1 MIANPRP
8 ERGWVHQLAAAIVE
22 HLAYP
27 RAGVS
32 PTDPTDPTAPDAPT
46 PAGDPPDD
54 AQLTAALA
62 GARPAESPALVLA
75 RARVGGALF
84 GDAVGL
90 GRFRVLERLGGGGM
104 GVVYAAYDP
113 ELDRGVAIK
122 TLHVPRTGREL
133 ALSEAKAL
141 ARLAHPNIVPVF
153 DVGLAGD
160 HVYIVMELVRG
171 DTLRAWVKGRTRREI
186 LDAYR
191 QAGQA
196 LVAAH
201 RAGLVHR
208 DFKPDNAIVGT
219 DGRVRV
225 VDFGLACEAA
235 TDSAPAAPPRA
246 AGTPRYMAPEQA
258 AGAQVTPA
266 ADQYSFS
273 VALDEAL
280 RGNPGKALPRWIEA
294 VIERG
299 TAADPQARYGSMQ
312 ALLRALGRDP
322 ARVRRGWIAVAAVA
336 AVVAAAFAIGRTS
349 LADLDEVCSGGG
361 PAIGAA
367 WHPVA
372 RQRELGRIAML
383 SPYGDELATELA
395 RQLGGHAVRWADNYR
410 AACLAHRRGEQSAAL
425 LDRRMACLD
434 RGRAALGAL
443 AEIVD
448 AADAGALPGVARA
461 ARELP
466 DPDACADVRALASN
480 LEPPSPALAGPV
492 TAIEGRIERARVQL
506 AAGHADE
513 ARTGGADAV
522 AAARAIGYRPLLAEA
537 LLVEGHALMATE
549 DRGAAVAR
557 LTEATTLGLASGSEA
572 IAIEAWARRAWVEG
586 TGGHPEAALAGL
598 DVIDALATRT
608 SSAFARALLH
618 NNVGSVE
625 LGRGHRAAARAL
637 FERALDD
644 AKPVTGAGAVE
655 LVMIRTNTAI
665 ASDDPQRR
673 DELLADAHAELARL
687 LGDNHPDTLVVQ
699 WIRATTI
706 ASFTRAAELL
716 AAVCRNRER
725 HAWLARATTPCWV
738 ELADLTSELGDHS
751 AALAALDHAMEL
763 GADTNSETPEADGYR
778 RLWRGDARTAAT
790 AFETALA
797 KFPVRPGEPW
807 YRAYTRGRLS
817 LGLGRALAAQQE
829 PSAATAA
836 FERSIAVLEPIA
848 RNQRAA
854 AIDRRLGRARAELAR
869 VRAAIGAPPEATRAL
884 ATAALAWLRSAGAPA
899 DEITALQRLAETPRM
914 EGSPR

>member
-1 MIANPRP
+1 
-8 ERGWVHQLAAAIVE
+8 
-22 HLAYP
+22 
-27 RAGVS
+27 
-32 PTDPTDPTAPDAPT
+32 
-46 PAGDPPDD
+46 
-54 AQLTAALA
+54 
-62 GARPAESPALVLA
+62 
-75 RARVGGALF
+75 
-84 GDAVGL
+84 
-90 GRFRVLERLGGGGM
+90 
-104 GVVYAAYDP
+104 
-113 ELDRGVAIK
+113 
-122 TLHVPRTGREL
+122 
-133 ALSEAKAL
+133 
-141 ARLAHPNIVPVF
+141 
-153 DVGLAGD
+153 
-160 HVYIVMELVRG
+160 
-171 DTLRAWVKGRTRREI
+171 
-186 LDAYR
+186 
-191 QAGQA
+191 
-196 LVAAH
+196 
-201 RAGLVHR
+201 
-208 DFKPDNAIVGT
+208 
-219 DGRVRV
+219 
-225 VDFGLACEAA
+225 
-235 TDSAPAAPPRA
+235 
-246 AGTPRYMAPEQA
+246 MAPEQA

-322 ARVRRGWIAVAAVA
+322 ARVRRWWIAVAAVA

-395 RQLGGHAVRWADNYR
+395 RQLAGHAVRWADNYR

-466 DPDACADVRALASN
+466 DPDACGDVRALASN

-513 ARTGGADAV
+513 ARSGGADAV

-625 LGRGHRAAARAL
+625 LGRGRRAAARAL

-699 WIRATTI
+699 SIRAKTTI
-706 ASFTRAAELL
+706 VSFARAAELL
-716 AAVCRNRER
+716 EAVCQERELQ
-725 HAWLARATTPCWV
+725 AWLAPATAECWV
-738 ELADLTSELGDHS
+738 ELADLLSELGDRS
-751 AALAALDHAMEL
+751 AALTALDRAWAL
-763 GADTNSETPEADGYR
+763 GADTNGNTPEAEGYR
-778 RLWRGDARTAAT
+778 QLWRGDPSAA
-790 AFETALA
+790 ASHFAAALVGLA
-797 KFPVRPGEPW
+797 GRPDEPW
-807 YRAYTRGRLS
+807 YRAYARARVS
-817 LGLGRALAAQQE
+817 LGLGRALAALNQTDIA
-829 PSAATAA
+829 AATL
-836 FERSIAVLEPIA
+836 ERSITILEPIA
-848 RNQRAA
+848 RDKHVV
-854 AIDRRLGRARAELAR
+854 AIDRRLGRARAELAY
-869 VRAAIGAPPEATRAL
+869 VRAALGAPPEATRAL
-884 ATAALAWLRSAGAPA
+884 ATAALAWLRSASAPTG
-899 DEITALQRLAETPRM
+899 EITALERLVDPPPSIS
-914 EGSPR
+914 SPR